1 MSERLGVWQEQK
13 EIDPTT
19 EIVVI
24 GMGAVTPLGL
34 TVDSTWRNLTEGK
47 SGIRSKRYEEYPKIK
62 ASVAATVCEFDAEE
76 VLRGVL
82 PLKEIRKN
90 LHPAA
95 LYALAATHQALRE
108 AGLIIPRMR
117 VDEKEEREWCI
128 DRGKIDP
135 EDVAVILG
143 TGVGGTPVFAQV
155 QRNLD
160 TRGRAEVPDILKALP
175 ERMAKDITIAY
186 GIHGS
191 SHVVSDACASGNKAI
206 SSAIKEIRCGDAKIV
221 VTGAS
226 EAACVAVGTAP
237 FEVIRALDLEPDP
250 NRASR
255 PLDKSAGGFVM
266 GEGAVTLIL
275 ADLATARVIGA
286 PILARIISYK
296 DNSDAND
303 NVFPDQTGEER
314 AIRGAINRAGW
325 DSLRAIY
332 INGHLTATGGDKVEM
347 LAIRSVFSERQ
358 KQVVGVSG
366 TKGATGH
373 FLGAAGALEAMFCVQ
388 ALRTGIVP
396 PTLKLVDPIDEA
408 QGFNCVP
415 GESQQLNP
423 EAAINNSFGF
433 GGGSS
438 VLTFKKY

>member
-1 MSERLGVWQEQK
+1 MSERFVGRQEQK
-13 EIDPTT
+13 EIDPIT

-34 TVDSTWRNLTEGK
+34 TVDSTWRNLVEGR
-47 SGIRSKRYEEYPKIK
+47 SGIRSKRYEEYPRIK
-62 ASVAATVCEFDAEE
+62 ASVAATVEGFDAEGA
-76 VLRGVL
+76 LRGVL
-82 PLKEIRKN
+82 PVKEIRKN

-95 LYALAATHQALRE
+95 HYALAATHQALRE
-108 AGLIIPRMR
+108 AGLIIPRME
-117 VDEKEEREWCI
+117 VDGREEREWCI
-128 DRGKIDP
+128 DSGKIDP
-135 EDVAVILG
+135 QEVAVILG
-143 TGVGGTPVFAQV
+143 TGVGGTPVFAEV

-160 TRGRAEVPDILKALP
+160 TKGRAEVPDILRALP

-186 GIHGS
+186 GILGS

-221 VTGAS
+221 ITGAS
-226 EAACVAVGTAP
+226 EAVCVAVGTAP

-255 PLDKSAGGFVM
+255 PLDKTAGGFVM

-275 ADLATARVIGA
+275 ADLATARAIGV
-286 PILARIISYK
+286 PILAKVAAYK
-296 DNSDAND
+296 DSSDAWD

-314 AIRGAINRAGW
+314 AIRGAINRAGG
-325 DSLRAIY
+325 DKIREIY

-347 LAIRSVFSERQ
+347 NAIRGVFSQR
-358 KQVVGVSG
+358 QVVGVSG

-373 FLGAAGALEAMFCVQ
+373 PLGAAGALEAMFCIQ

-423 EAAINNSFGF
+423 QTAVNISFGF

-438 VLTFKKY
+438 VVVFQKY